1 MKKRKK
7 QSSKVRDL
15 KLSKDVTG
23 GRRRHHG
30 SGAGASAQP
39 GNQVGDGGG
48 NLGPF
53 GINSPQ

>member
-15 KLSKDVTG
+15 KVSKDVTG
-23 GRRRHHG
+23 GRRRHH
-30 SGAGASAQP
+30 AAQAAASAGP
-39 GNQVGDGGG
+39 GGQVGDRGG
-48 NLGPF
+48 NVSPF